1 MPTKRPGRDSRSKQL
16 ASKPMASSKRR
27 PARGAARVTVGRDLH
42 CADFVGRDKTITYN
56 FAPASLE
63 KLIAR
68 LLDFLEGGAV
78 IRQRGDRW
86 AAEFNGET
94 LAFRPGAIGSLM
106 HGRSP
111 RAYWLGLIVDPQH
124 SVWSTLFVPLKATAD
139 VPQVPLEIRLHYQE
153 YIPASGPGTLPRTE
167 TLEDITAAVNK
178 HRAFVIV
185 GDPGAGKTTTLR
197 KLALDHA
204 RAALANDPELSA
216 PFFVRLS
223 QQGEQSPYE
232 FLSAQWHQC
241 TGGVFGDALLEGGL
255 LILADGLNELPRD
268 PEIRRA
274 RLKAWREFVQDDA
287 GRNQFVFTSRE
298 RGEYAGELDLPN
310 VRVEP
315 LDAER
320 IDDYVRRWK
329 AEGLLPYLKDPK
341 SRLGELARNP
351 FYLNLLVHAHHE
363 DAALLANRGRLLRQ
377 FVRRLWER
385 EERQARKDWI
395 ETSVQGQAL
404 AALAYAM
411 QVKGVNLTLAG
422 RDAAALMP
430 ATIDVDDDEP
440 VQVKP
445 KALFRLARAELLL
458 DPTLESEVRFYH
470 QLLQEYFAA
479 EELLRRFQAGED
491 LGAQWRAPRRADEM
505 SPAEVGEWDP
515 VPEPPGT
522 GWEETTILAC
532 GLADAPEHL
541 VAAVRGHN
549 PNLAARCWLES
560 GVVWSAARVGT
571 LKTQLQKD
579 LLTELYDPAMH
590 LRTRLQVGRTLG
602 WLTDPRFPV
611 QTRASVRFVEPTLVR
626 VPTGRYRVGQEW
638 TDHYGDELPARIV
651 DHSTFLIGKW
661 PVTNAE
667 YSCFIEAGGYRDE
680 RWWRSDVAQRW
691 LGGEEVAGG
700 PMTVWLQNWRY
711 AQEHT
716 RWREDLAKTGE
727 YSPQELKVLGRIAT
741 LNEEDA
747 RRYLTSAVATRSRER
762 PAFWESRSFS
772 NPAQPVVGVTL
783 FEAEAYCAW
792 LSVAAAQAYQLPSSV
807 EWEVAAG
814 GSWAHKYPWGNDWT
828 AERANTIE
836 GRVQLPS
843 PVGAYA
849 ASGGIGPFAAED
861 QSGNVWEWT
870 RSLYERAPGNRVDQ
884 YATSG
889 EQCVR
894 GGSWDSSH
902 KSASCAH
909 TERYAPA
916 FYSDSLGFRV
926 ASSNGVP
933 TVEWH

>member
-1 MPTKRPGRDSRSKQL
+1 
-16 ASKPMASSKRR
+16 
-27 PARGAARVTVGRDLH
+27 
-42 CADFVGRDKTITYN
+42 
-56 FAPASLE
+56 
-63 KLIAR
+63 
-68 LLDFLEGGAV
+68 
-78 IRQRGDRW
+78 
-86 AAEFNGET
+86 
-94 LAFRPGAIGSLM
+94 
-106 HGRSP
+106 
-111 RAYWLGLIVDPQH
+111 
-124 SVWSTLFVPLKATAD
+124 
-139 VPQVPLEIRLHYQE
+139 
-153 YIPASGPGTLPRTE
+153 
-167 TLEDITAAVNK
+167 
-178 HRAFVIV
+178 
-185 GDPGAGKTTTLR
+185 
-197 KLALDHA
+197 
-204 RAALANDPELSA
+204 
-216 PFFVRLS
+216 
-223 QQGEQSPYE
+223 
-232 FLSAQWHQC
+232 
-241 TGGVFGDALLEGGL
+241 
-255 LILADGLNELPRD
+255 
-268 PEIRRA
+268 
-274 RLKAWREFVQDDA
+274 
-287 GRNQFVFTSRE
+287 
-298 RGEYAGELDLPN
+298 
-310 VRVEP
+310 
-315 LDAER
+315 
-320 IDDYVRRWK
+320 
-329 AEGLLPYLKDPK
+329 
-341 SRLGELARNP
+341 
-351 FYLNLLVHAHHE
+351 
-363 DAALLANRGRLLRQ
+363 
-377 FVRRLWER
+377 
-385 EERQARKDWI
+385 
-395 ETSVQGQAL
+395 
-404 AALAYAM
+404 
-411 QVKGVNLTLAG
+411 
-422 RDAAALMP
+422 
-430 ATIDVDDDEP
+430 
-440 VQVKP
+440 
-445 KALFRLARAELLL
+445 
-458 DPTLESEVRFYH
+458 
-470 QLLQEYFAA
+470 
-479 EELLRRFQAGED
+479 
-491 LGAQWRAPRRADEM
+491 
-505 SPAEVGEWDP
+505 
-515 VPEPPGT
+515 
-522 GWEETTILAC
+522 
-532 GLADAPEHL
+532 
-541 VAAVRGHN
+541 
-549 PNLAARCWLES
+549 
-560 GVVWSAARVGT
+560 
-571 LKTQLQKD
+571 
-579 LLTELYDPAMH
+579 MH

-933 TVEWH
+933 TVQWH